1 MLRAGALSIHRD
13 EHSGKSVG
21 MFGRALVCV
30 VLPLASLC
38 STEIHFQ
45 NADRSTIEARLRASG
60 KSNAERHDAARS
72 LFEKVGCADHIE
84 DQNVKH
90 AKTPNVICTLA
101 GSTDALIVVGAHYD
115 FINRGA
121 GVIDNW
127 SGASLLSSL
136 YEGLKAFPRT
146 HTFVFI
152 AFTDEEAGLVGS
164 KYYVGQMKKDGIEK
178 IVFMVNMDSLG
189 TSATKFEMDR
199 VDKRLANALVAVA
212 ASLELPLSVVNV
224 HKVGLSDA
232 DSFEDRKIPAI
243 VLHSVTQETFPLLHT
258 RGDQMSAI
266 HLDEYYDSYRLIQ
279 AYLAYLDE
287 LQ

>member
-1 MLRAGALSIHRD
+1 
-13 EHSGKSVG
+13 
-21 MFGRALVCV
+21 MFGRALACV
-30 VLPLASLC
+30 VFSFARLC
-38 STEIHFQ
+38 STEIHFH
-45 NADRSTIEARLRASG
+45 NADRSIIEERLRASG
-60 KSNAERHDAARS
+60 KSNAERHDAVRA
-72 LFEKVGCADHIE
+72 LFEKVGCADHLE

-115 FINRGA
+115 FVDKGA

-136 YEGLKAFPRT
+136 YEGLKAFPRK

-164 KYYVGQMKKDGIEK
+164 KYYVAQMKKDGIEK
-178 IVFMVNMDSLG
+178 IGFMVNMDSLG
-189 TSATKFEMDR
+189 TSTTKFEMDR
-199 VDKRLANALVAVA
+199 ADKRLAHALVAVA
-212 ASLELPLSVVNV
+212 ATLKLPLSIVNV
-224 HKVGLSDA
+224 HQVGESDA
-232 DSFEDRKIPAI
+232 DSFEDRKVPAI
-243 VLHSVTQETFPLLHT
+243 VLHSITQETLPLLHT

-287 LQ
+287 MQ